1 MYKAVVA
8 GEGANRVIAMDSIS
22 QLTPEDAG
30 AIVVAGSH
38 GGSSSGEIALE
49 VPLKAVFFNDAGIG
63 KDDAGIAALALFEA
77 RGIPAGSV
85 AHTSARIG
93 DARDCWDNGVISG
106 VNAPARALGCVPGQ
120 RLRAFLTL
128 LLSV

>member
-1 MYKAVVA
+1 MYKSVVA

-38 GGSSSGEIALE
+38 GGRSSGELALE

-63 KDDAGIAALALFEA
+63 KDNAGIAALAMFEA

-93 DARDCWDNGVISG
+93 DAYDCWDNGVISC
-106 VNAPARALGCVPGQ
+106 VNAPARALGCAPGK
-120 RLRAFLTL
+120 RLRSFLAA
-128 LLSV
+128 LLSG